1 MWLLATIIAFHKED
15 DYAKKPVR
23 LKKRFLRCAMLRI
36 APVEMTGAARRSASL
51 RSKCCRSNGT
61 YEMRGTILSDSGN
74 KEKSP
79 CGTGR
84 DIPLYTFCTFLK
96 YSRGAAQG
104 RGYID

>member
-1 MWLLATIIAFHKED
+1 MRLVVTITAFHRED

-23 LKKRFLRCAMLRI
+23 LNSRFLRCEILRI
-36 APVEMTGAARRSASL
+36 APVDMTGVRDAPHRSGRNDAVVAGL
-51 RSKCCRSNGT
+51 TKCDTN
-61 YEMRGTILSDSGN
+61 LSDSGK
-74 KEKSP
+74 KEKVP